1 MECGSGCQR
10 REACGAE
17 ELNRLGLAARP
28 SKALTGRIGHG
39 ARVSRVSGVC
49 VHCRLQA
56 DPCRVASRLASRV
69 SCSGSQTRAGHRHGS
84 QTRVKESPVRL
95 ARCPPRFCASSAS
108 PSALDRM
115 TRPLTPRHPEP
126 LFLHAPRPGPQARWF
141 RRPLASQAMWLYVL
155 CLCVRHGP
163 PTSQVRGL
171 HGFRPG
177 VDPGHGDYD
186 PCL

>member
-1 MECGSGCQR
+1 MCPGCVFIVVYKR
-10 REACGAE
+10 
-17 ELNRLGLAARP
+17 
-28 SKALTGRIGHG
+28 T
-39 ARVSRVSGVC
+39 
-49 VHCRLQA
+49 
-56 DPCRVASRLASRV
+56 RVASRRVSRLASRV
-69 SCSGSQTRAGHRHGS
+69 PGHRRVRVTDTVHRPGS
-84 QTRVKESPVRL
+84 KSRL
-95 ARCPPRFCASSAS
+95 SAWPGARPASVLRQRPRQLST
-108 PSALDRM
+108 M

-177 VDPGHGDYD
+177 VDPGHGVYD